1 MAPILDDTIAA
12 IASAPGGAARGV
24 LRVSGPATRAVLE
37 TVFEPDDDGHWSA
50 ARLANRHP
58 GHLRLDED
66 RVVALP
72 ADVLLWPTRHS
83 YTGEPAAELH
93 AIGSPPLLDRVLQL
107 ADLFVVAPI
116 RAALYQNSQ

>member
-58 GHLRLDED
+58 GHLRRDED

-93 AIGSPPLLDRVLQL
+93 AIGSPPLRTACYNCCWPGAL
-107 ADLFVVAPI
+107 ATPGPASSP
-116 RAALYQNSQ
+116 